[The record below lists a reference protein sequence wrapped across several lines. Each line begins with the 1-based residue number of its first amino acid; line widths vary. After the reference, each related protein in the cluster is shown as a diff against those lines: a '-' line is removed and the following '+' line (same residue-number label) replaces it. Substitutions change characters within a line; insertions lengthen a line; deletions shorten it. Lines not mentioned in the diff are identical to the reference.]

1 MTRMTI
7 KQIIQELT
15 KSYIHNIG
23 VPAKPIELAEGY
35 WELRDDNEIAR
46 DTKAGVTFD
55 DYELWVICAVAD
67 YQTNLTLAK
76 FGVI

>member
-15 KSYIHNIG
+15 KSYILGYG
-23 VPAKPIELAEGY
+23 VPAEPIELAKGY

-46 DTKAGVTFD
+46 DTKAGVNFD
-55 DYELWVICAVAD
+55 DYEMWVKTAIAD
-67 YQTNLTLAK
+67 YETNLTLSK
-76 FGVI
+76 FAI

>member
-15 KSYIHNIG
+15 KSYIIG
-23 VPAKPIELAEGY
+23 YDVPAEPIELAKGY

-46 DTKAGVTFD
+46 DTKAGVTFA
-55 DYELWVICAVAD
+55 DYEIWVKCAIAD
-67 YQTNLTLAK
+67 YETNLTLSK
-76 FGVI
+76 FAI